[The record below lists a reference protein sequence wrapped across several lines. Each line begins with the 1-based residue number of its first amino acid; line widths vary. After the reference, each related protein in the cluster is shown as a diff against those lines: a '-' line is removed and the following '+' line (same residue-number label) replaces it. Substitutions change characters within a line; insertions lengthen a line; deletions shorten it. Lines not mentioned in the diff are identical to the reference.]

1 MSIDEDEWGAGR
13 VDSHEDYEDNADD
26 KDDYNDTGCDL
37 FKVSM
42 AMMTMIT
49 PQPLRLPYCSYM
61 MTMMVTLTK
70 HTIMIITT

>member
-1 MSIDEDEWGAGR
+1 MSIDEDDGGAGR
-13 VDSHEDYEDNADD
+13 GDNHKDYEDNADD

-49 PQPLRLPYCSYM
+49 LQPLRLPY
-61 MTMMVTLTK
+61 VR
-70 HTIMIITT
+70 I